1 VQFRFEQVFPGPLER
16 VEAALLD
23 PAFLERM
30 AELPKLGRPA
40 LLDQQESPGTVRRR
54 VRYAF
59 AGELSPAVTAVVDP
73 AKLTWVEDATLD
85 RGTHR
90 TTFRILPDHYANRL
104 RCSGTFQLQD
114 VPGGVRRVAQGDLR
128 VSFPLVGG
136 KVERAIVS
144 GLREH
149 ADLEAA
155 ALRDWLADT
164 AQNSG

>member
-1 VQFRFEQVFPGPLER
+1 VRFSLEQVFPGPLQR

-30 AELPKLGRPA
+30 AELPKLGEPQ
-40 LLDQQESPGTVRRR
+40 LLDLRDDGTTVRRQ

-59 AGELSPAVTAVVDP
+59 AGDLSPAVTAVVDP
-73 AKLTWVEDATLD
+73 ARLTWVEDATID
-85 RGTHR
+85 RTTHR

-104 RCSGTFQLQD
+104 RCTGTFRLD
-114 VPGGVRRVAQGDLR
+114 EVPGGVRRSLDADLR

-149 ADLEAA
+149 AALEAE
-155 ALRDWLADT
+155 ALRDWM
-164 AQNSG
+164 AQQGG

>member
-1 VQFRFEQVFPGPLER
+1 MRFSLEQVFPGPVER

-30 AELPKLGRPA
+30 ASLPKLGKPQ
-40 LLDQQESPGTVRRR
+40 LLDLQDDGTTVRRK

-59 AGELSPAVTAVVDP
+59 AGDLSPAVTAVVDP
-73 AKLTWVEDATLD
+73 AKLTWIEDATVD
-85 RGTHR
+85 RSTHR
-90 TTFRILPDHYANRL
+90 TTFHILPDHYANRL
-104 RCSGTFQLQD
+104 RCTGTFRLD
-114 VPGGVRRVAQGDLR
+114 EVTGGVRRSLDAELK

-149 ADLEAA
+149 AALEAD
-155 ALRDWLADT
+155 ALRDWM
-164 AQNSG
+164 AQQGG

>member
-1 VQFRFEQVFPGPLER
+1 VRFSIEQVFPGPLER
-16 VEAALLD
+16 VEEALLD

-30 AELPKLGRPA
+30 AQLPKLGQPE
-40 LLDQQESPGTVRRR
+40 LLDQQESGTTVRRR

-73 AKLTWVEDATLD
+73 ARLTWVEDATID
-85 RGTHR
+85 RVTHR

-104 RCSGTFQLQD
+104 RCNGTFRLED
-114 VPGGVRRVAQGDLR
+114 VPGGVRRVAEGDLR

-149 ADLEAA
+149 AALEAD
-155 ALRDWLADT
+155 ALRAWMT
-164 AQNSG
+164 QTGG

>member
-1 VQFRFEQVFPGPLER
+1 MRFSLEQVFPGPLER
-16 VEAALLD
+16 VEQALLD

-30 AELPKLGRPA
+30 ASLPKLGRPQ
-40 LLDQQESPGTVRRR
+40 LLDQQDDGTTVRRR

-73 AKLTWVEDATLD
+73 AKLTWVEDATTDLS
-85 RGTHR
+85 THR
-90 TTFRILPDHYANRL
+90 TAFRILPDHYAGRL
-104 RCSGTFQLQD
+104 RCSGTFRLDD
-114 VPGGVRRVAQGDLR
+114 VPGGVRRVAEGDLR

-149 ADLEAA
+149 AALEAD
-155 ALRDWLADT
+155 ALRDWI
-164 AQNSG
+164 AQKGG